1 MLTPYSLE
9 KSICEQQSTE
19 KPNVKKKKQV
29 VEQRGNQCSVKYGF
43 RRRFNHYISS
53 GNKECCSYVNTDC
66 SLKADKNYSVVFYHL
81 LLSFSMNG
89 GQSEYGETTVKVSCP
104 AGGYV
109 VAKGTIDQF
118 SYEVFAAD
126 HNHIEVPIK

>member
-1 MLTPYSLE
+1 
-9 KSICEQQSTE
+9 
-19 KPNVKKKKQV
+19 
-29 VEQRGNQCSVKYGF
+29 
-43 RRRFNHYISS
+43 
-53 GNKECCSYVNTDC
+53 
-66 SLKADKNYSVVFYHL
+66 
-81 LLSFSMNG
+81 MNG

-126 HNHIEVPIK
+126 HNHIEVPIKQFYIKLDELFISITCL